1 LAARE
6 SWEGLPAH
14 WQRAFCQTWT
24 AYCAGTIPVGAV
36 VVDPR
41 GVIAAEARNRV
52 YDLNAP
58 PVGQLSGSWVAHAEL
73 NALAQI
79 AAERSTA
86 EDGWAVYSTLEPCP
100 LCAGAI
106 TVALRGRITVGYASP
121 DPIGGGLGALRATR
135 IGQSREWHIEKLGG
149 PFAVFAE
156 LLHAVCMIAVRPSGR
171 TARHYGASPWRPL
184 IESQGPVIA
193 GARDRSQSI
202 EQIVSAIW
210 PAIERAEVGAAG
222 PPSA

>member
-1 LAARE
+1 VTAH
-6 SWEGLPAH
+6 EGWDSLPAH
-14 WQRAFCQTWT
+14 WQRAFSQAWA
-24 AYCAGTIPVGAV
+24 AYGAGTIPVGAV

-52 YDLNAP
+52 YDVSAP

-79 AAERSTA
+79 AAKRSTA
-86 EDGWAVYSTLEPCP
+86 EEGWAVYSTLEPCP

-106 TVALRGRITVGYASP
+106 MIALRGRITVGYASP
-121 DPIGGGLGALRATR
+121 DPIGGGLGALGATR
-135 IGQSREWHIEKLGG
+135 IGQSREWRIEKLGG

-156 LLHAVCMIAVRPSGR
+156 LLHAVCMIAVRPTGR
-171 TARHYGASPWRPL
+171 TARHYGASRWRPL
-184 IESQGPVIA
+184 IESQGPAIA
-193 GARDRSQSI
+193 EARDRRQSV
-202 EQIVSAIW
+202 EQIVAVMW
-210 PAIERAEVGAAG
+210 PAIEHAEVGVAG

>member
-1 LAARE
+1 VTADEEWKR
-6 SWEGLPAH
+6 LPAH
-14 WQRAFCQTWT
+14 WQRAFSQAWA
-24 AYCAGTIPVGAV
+24 AYGAGTIPVGAV

-52 YDLNAP
+52 YDASP
-58 PVGQLSGSWVAHAEL
+58 PPADQVSGSWVAHAEL

-79 AAERSTA
+79 AAARSTA

-121 DPIGGGLGALRATR
+121 DPIGGGLGALDATA
-135 IGQSREWHIEKLGG
+135 IGRSRQWTIEKLGG

-156 LLHAVCMIAVRPSGR
+156 LLHAVSMIAVRPTGR
-171 TARHYGASPWRPL
+171 TARHYLASSWRPL
-184 IESQGPVIA
+184 VESQGSVIA
-193 GARDRSQSI
+193 EARRRRRSV
-202 EQIVSAIW
+202 EEIVAMIW
-210 PAIERAEVGAAG
+210 PAIEHGDVGVAG
-222 PPSA
+222 SPPE

>member
-1 LAARE
+1 VTAHKA
-6 SWEGLPAH
+6 WDGLPAH
-14 WQRAFCQTWT
+14 WRRAFSQAWA
-24 AYCAGTIPVGAV
+24 AYGAGTIPVGAV

-52 YDLNAP
+52 YDASPP
-58 PVGQLSGSWVAHAEL
+58 PVGQLGGSWVAHAEL

-100 LCAGAI
+100 LCTGAI

-121 DPIGGGLGALRATR
+121 DPIGGGLGAIGATR
-135 IGQSREWHIEKLGG
+135 IGQSREWRIEKLGG
-149 PFAVFAE
+149 PFAVLAE
-156 LLHAVCMIAVRPSGR
+156 LLHAVCMIAVRPTGR
-171 TARHYGASPWRPL
+171 TARHYAVSPWHPL
-184 IESQGPVIA
+184 IESQGPLITQ
-193 GARDRSQSI
+193 ARDRRQSV
-202 EQIVSAIW
+202 EQIVATMW
-210 PAIERAEVGAAG
+210 PAIEHAEVGVAG

>member
-1 LAARE
+1 MTPHEAWDR
-6 SWEGLPAH
+6 LPAH
-14 WQRAFCQTWT
+14 WRRAFSQAWS
-24 AYCAGTIPVGAV
+24 AFGAGTIPVGAV

-52 YDLNAP
+52 YDASAP

-100 LCAGAI
+100 LCTGAI

-121 DPIGGGLGALRATR
+121 DPIGGGLGAVKATR
-135 IGQSREWHIEKLGG
+135 IGQSREWNIEKLDG

-156 LLHAVCMIAVRPSGR
+156 LLHAVCMIAVRPTGR
-171 TARHYGASPWRPL
+171 TARHYTASPWRPL

-193 GARDRSQSI
+193 DARDRRQSV
-202 EQIVSAIW
+202 EQIVVATW
-210 PAIERAEVGAAG
+210 PAIEHAGVGVGG
-222 PPSA
+222 PPSV

>member
-1 LAARE
+1 MTAHQGWA
-6 SWEGLPAH
+6 GLPAH
-14 WQRAFCQTWT
+14 WQRAFYQAWA

-52 YDLNAP
+52 YDASAP

-86 EDGWAVYSTLEPCP
+86 EDDWAVYSTLEPCP
-100 LCAGAI
+100 LCAGAM

-121 DPIGGGLGALRATR
+121 DPIGGGLGALGATR
-135 IGQSREWHIEKLGG
+135 IGQSREWRIEKLGG
-149 PFAVFAE
+149 PFAVLAE
-156 LLHAVCMIAVRPSGR
+156 LLHAVCMIAVRPTGR

-184 IESQGPVIA
+184 IESQGPVIV

-202 EQIVSAIW
+202 EQVVSALW
-210 PAIERAEVGAAG
+210 PAIEHAEMGVVG